1 MAKNKFIICSFLS
14 FILVACSIPNP
25 IKKKEIKVTYK
36 ECPQSLILYK
46 ARSIDFGN
54 TNIELQN
61 DYNLSCYLF
70 ADEDSVEISTD
81 YKLNIYLSDEDKNT
95 YEVELI
101 VFVTD
106 ESKQITIDEF
116 KYLKELKIENNDRKF
131 FVFKFN
137 DKIQI
142 DLNTYNSG
150 VRLFF
155 AIN

>member
-1 MAKNKFIICSFLS
+1 MIKNKFLIYCFLCSFLLS
-14 FILVACSIPNP
+14 CSISNP
-25 IKKKEIKVTYK
+25 LKTNSKISSKD
-36 ECPQSLILYK
+36 CPRSLILYES
-46 ARSIDFGN
+46 RSLELGN
-54 TNIELQN
+54 AKLELPT
-61 DYNLSCYLF
+61 DYLLNCYLI
-70 ADEDSVEISTD
+70 EDKGIVEISID
-81 YKLNIYLSDEDKNT
+81 YSLNVLLKEEEENEYLSNF
-95 YEVELI
+95 I

-116 KYLKELKIENNDRKF
+116 KFLKELKIENNERKF
-131 FVFKFN
+131 FAFKFN

>member
-1 MAKNKFIICSFLS
+1 MIKNKFLIYYFLCSFLLS
-14 FILVACSIPNP
+14 CSISNP
-25 IKKKEIKVTYK
+25 LKTNSKISSKD
-36 ECPQSLILYK
+36 CPRSLILYES
-46 ARSIDFGN
+46 RSLELGN
-54 TNIELQN
+54 AKLELPT
-61 DYNLSCYLF
+61 DYFLNCYLI
-70 ADEDSVEISTD
+70 EDKGIVEISID
-81 YKLNIYLSDEDKNT
+81 YSLNVLLKEEEENEYLSNF
-95 YEVELI
+95 I

-116 KYLKELKIENNDRKF
+116 KFLKELKIENNDRKF
-131 FVFKFN
+131 FVFKLN

>member
-1 MAKNKFIICSFLS
+1 MIKNKFLIFCFLCSFLLS
-14 FILVACSIPNP
+14 CSISNP
-25 IKKKEIKVTYK
+25 LKTNSKISSK
-36 ECPQSLILYK
+36 ECPRSLILYES
-46 ARSIDFGN
+46 RSLELGN
-54 TNIELQN
+54 AKLELPT
-61 DYNLSCYLF
+61 DYFLNCYLI
-70 ADEDSVEISTD
+70 EDKGIVEISID
-81 YKLNIYLSDEDKNT
+81 YSLNVLLKEEEENEYLSNF
-95 YEVELI
+95 I

-106 ESKQITIDEF
+106 EGKQITIDEF
-116 KYLKELKIENNDRKF
+116 KFLKELKIENNERKF

>member
-1 MAKNKFIICSFLS
+1 MIKNKFLIYCFLCSFLLS
-14 FILVACSIPNP
+14 CSISNP
-25 IKKKEIKVTYK
+25 LKTNSKISSKD
-36 ECPQSLILYK
+36 CPRSLILYES
-46 ARSIDFGN
+46 RSLELGN
-54 TNIELQN
+54 AKLELPT
-61 DYNLSCYLF
+61 DYLLNCYLI
-70 ADEDSVEISTD
+70 EDKGIVEISID
-81 YKLNIYLSDEDKNT
+81 YSLNVLLKEQEENEYLSNF
-95 YEVELI
+95 I

-106 ESKQITIDEF
+106 ESKQITINEF
-116 KYLKELKIENNDRKF
+116 KFLKELKIENNDRKF

>member
-1 MAKNKFIICSFLS
+1 MIKNKFLIYCFLCSFLLS
-14 FILVACSIPNP
+14 CSISNP
-25 IKKKEIKVTYK
+25 LKTNSKISSKD
-36 ECPQSLILYK
+36 CPRSLILYES
-46 ARSIDFGN
+46 RSLELGN
-54 TNIELQN
+54 AKLELPT
-61 DYNLSCYLF
+61 DYLLNCYLI
-70 ADEDSVEISTD
+70 EDKGIVEISID
-81 YKLNIYLSDEDKNT
+81 YSLNVLLKEEEEIEYLSNF
-95 YEVELI
+95 I

-106 ESKQITIDEF
+106 EGKQITIDEF
-116 KYLKELKIENNDRKF
+116 KFLKELKIENNDRKF

>member
-1 MAKNKFIICSFLS
+1 MIKNKFLIYCFLCSFLLS
-14 FILVACSIPNP
+14 CSISNP
-25 IKKKEIKVTYK
+25 LKTNSKISSKD
-36 ECPQSLILYK
+36 CPRSLILYES
-46 ARSIDFGN
+46 RSL
-54 TNIELQN
+54 ELSN
-61 DYNLSCYLF
+61 AKLELPTDYFLNCYLI
-70 ADEDSVEISTD
+70 EDKGIVEISID
-81 YKLNIYLSDEDKNT
+81 YSLNVLLKEEEENEYLSNF
-95 YEVELI
+95 I

-106 ESKQITIDEF
+106 ESKQITIDEY

-150 VRLFF
+150 VRIFF

>member
-1 MAKNKFIICSFLS
+1 MIKNKFLIYCFLCSFLLS
-14 FILVACSIPNP
+14 CSISNP
-25 IKKKEIKVTYK
+25 LKTNSKISSKD
-36 ECPQSLILYK
+36 CPRSLILYES
-46 ARSIDFGN
+46 RSLELGN
-54 TNIELQN
+54 AKLELPT
-61 DYNLSCYLF
+61 DYLLNCYLI
-70 ADEDSVEISTD
+70 EDKGVVEISID
-81 YKLNIYLSDEDKNT
+81 YSLNVLLKEEEENEYLSNF
-95 YEVELI
+95 I

-106 ESKQITIDEF
+106 ESKQTTINEF
-116 KYLKELKIENNDRKF
+116 KFLKELKIENNERKL

>member
-1 MAKNKFIICSFLS
+1 MIKNKFLIYCFLCSFLLS
-14 FILVACSIPNP
+14 CSTSNP
-25 IKKKEIKVTYK
+25 LKTNSKISSKD
-36 ECPQSLILYK
+36 CPRSLILYES
-46 ARSIDFGN
+46 RSLELGN
-54 TNIELQN
+54 AKLELPT
-61 DYNLSCYLF
+61 DYFLNCYLI
-70 ADEDSVEISTD
+70 EDKGIVEISID
-81 YKLNIYLSDEDKNT
+81 YSLNVLLKEEEENEYLSNF
-95 YEVELI
+95 I

-116 KYLKELKIENNDRKF
+116 KFLKELKIENNERKF

>member
-1 MAKNKFIICSFLS
+1 MIKNKFLIYCFLCSFLLS
-14 FILVACSIPNP
+14 CSISNP
-25 IKKKEIKVTYK
+25 LKTNSKISSKD
-36 ECPQSLILYK
+36 CPRSLILYES
-46 ARSIDFGN
+46 RSLELGN
-54 TNIELQN
+54 AKLELPT
-61 DYNLSCYLF
+61 DYFLNCYLI
-70 ADEDSVEISTD
+70 EDKGIVEISID
-81 YKLNIYLSDEDKNT
+81 YSLNVLLKEEEEIEYLSNF
-95 YEVELI
+95 I
-101 VFVTD
+101 IFVTD

-116 KYLKELKIENNDRKF
+116 KFLKELKIENNERKL

>member
-1 MAKNKFIICSFLS
+1 MIKNKFLIYCFL
-14 FILVACSIPNP
+14 CSILLSCSISNP
-25 IKKKEIKVTYK
+25 LKTNSKISSKD
-36 ECPQSLILYK
+36 CPRSLILYES
-46 ARSIDFGN
+46 RSLELGN
-54 TNIELQN
+54 AKLELPT
-61 DYNLSCYLF
+61 DYFLNCYLI
-70 ADEDSVEISTD
+70 EDKGIVEISID
-81 YKLNIYLSDEDKNT
+81 YSLNVLLKEEEENEYLSNF
-95 YEVELI
+95 I

-106 ESKQITIDEF
+106 ESKQITLDEY

>member
-1 MAKNKFIICSFLS
+1 MIKNKFLIFCFLCSFLLS
-14 FILVACSIPNP
+14 CSISNP
-25 IKKKEIKVTYK
+25 LKTNSKISSK
-36 ECPQSLILYK
+36 ECPRSLILYES
-46 ARSIDFGN
+46 RSLELGN
-54 TNIELQN
+54 AKLELPT
-61 DYNLSCYLF
+61 DYFLNCYLI
-70 ADEDSVEISTD
+70 EDKGIVEISID
-81 YKLNIYLSDEDKNT
+81 YSLNVLLKEEEENEYHSNF
-95 YEVELI
+95 I

-116 KYLKELKIENNDRKF
+116 KFLKELKIENNDRKF

>member
-1 MAKNKFIICSFLS
+1 MIKNKFLIYYFLCSFLLS
-14 FILVACSIPNP
+14 CSISNP
-25 IKKKEIKVTYK
+25 LKTNSKISSKD
-36 ECPQSLILYK
+36 CPRSLILYES
-46 ARSIDFGN
+46 RSLELGN
-54 TNIELQN
+54 AKLELPT
-61 DYNLSCYLF
+61 DYLLNCYLI
-70 ADEDSVEISTD
+70 EDKGIVEISID
-81 YKLNIYLSDEDKNT
+81 YSLNVLFKEQEENEYLSNF
-95 YEVELI
+95 I

-106 ESKQITIDEF
+106 ESKQITLDEY

>member
-1 MAKNKFIICSFLS
+1 MIKNKFLIYCFLCSFLLS
-14 FILVACSIPNP
+14 CSISNP
-25 IKKKEIKVTYK
+25 LKTNSKISSKD
-36 ECPQSLILYK
+36 CPRSLILYES
-46 ARSIDFGN
+46 RSLELGN
-54 TNIELQN
+54 AKLELPT
-61 DYNLSCYLF
+61 DYLLNCYLI
-70 ADEDSVEISTD
+70 EDKGIVEISID
-81 YKLNIYLSDEDKNT
+81 YSLNVLLKEEEKNEYLSNF
-95 YEVELI
+95 I

-116 KYLKELKIENNDRKF
+116 KFLKELKIENNDRKF

>member
-1 MAKNKFIICSFLS
+1 MIKNKFLIYCFLCSFLLS
-14 FILVACSIPNP
+14 CSISNP
-25 IKKKEIKVTYK
+25 LKTNSKISSKD
-36 ECPQSLILYK
+36 CPRSLILYES
-46 ARSIDFGN
+46 RSLELGN
-54 TNIELQN
+54 AKLELPT
-61 DYNLSCYLF
+61 DYLLNCYLI
-70 ADEDSVEISTD
+70 EDKGIVEISID
-81 YKLNIYLSDEDKNT
+81 YSLNVLLKEEEENEYLSNF
-95 YEVELI
+95 I

-116 KYLKELKIENNDRKF
+116 KFLKELKIENNERKF

-150 VRLFF
+150 VRLFY

>member
-1 MAKNKFIICSFLS
+1 MIKNKFLIYCFLCSFLLS
-14 FILVACSIPNP
+14 CSISNP
-25 IKKKEIKVTYK
+25 LKTNSKISSKD
-36 ECPQSLILYK
+36 CPRSLILYES
-46 ARSIDFGN
+46 RSLELGN
-54 TNIELQN
+54 AKLELPT
-61 DYNLSCYLF
+61 DYFLNCYLI
-70 ADEDSVEISTD
+70 EDKGIVEISID
-81 YKLNIYLSDEDKNT
+81 YSLNVLLKEQEENEYLSNF
-95 YEVELI
+95 I

-116 KYLKELKIENNDRKF
+116 KFLKELKIENNDRKF

>member
-1 MAKNKFIICSFLS
+1 MIKNKFLIYCFLCSFLLS
-14 FILVACSIPNP
+14 CSTSNP
-25 IKKKEIKVTYK
+25 LKTNSKISSKD
-36 ECPQSLILYK
+36 CPRSLILYES
-46 ARSIDFGN
+46 RSLELGN
-54 TNIELQN
+54 AKLELPT
-61 DYNLSCYLF
+61 DYLLNCYLI
-70 ADEDSVEISTD
+70 EDKGIVEISID
-81 YKLNIYLSDEDKNT
+81 YSLNVLLKEEEKNE
-95 YEVELI
+95 YISNFI

-106 ESKQITIDEF
+106 ESKQITLDEF
-116 KYLKELKIENNDRKF
+116 KFLKELKIENNERKF

>member
-1 MAKNKFIICSFLS
+1 MIKNKFLIYCFLCSFLLS
-14 FILVACSIPNP
+14 CSISNP
-25 IKKKEIKVTYK
+25 LKTNSKISSKD
-36 ECPQSLILYK
+36 CPRSLILYES
-46 ARSIDFGN
+46 RSLELGN
-54 TNIELQN
+54 AKLELPT
-61 DYNLSCYLF
+61 DYFLNCYLI
-70 ADEDSVEISTD
+70 EDKGIVEISID
-81 YKLNIYLSDEDKNT
+81 YSLNVLLKEEEESEYISNF
-95 YEVELI
+95 I

-116 KYLKELKIENNDRKF
+116 KFLKELKIENNDRKF

>member
-1 MAKNKFIICSFLS
+1 MIKNKFLIYCFLCSFLLS
-14 FILVACSIPNP
+14 CSISNP
-25 IKKKEIKVTYK
+25 IKTNSKISSKD
-36 ECPQSLILYK
+36 CPRSLILYES
-46 ARSIDFGN
+46 RSLELGN
-54 TNIELQN
+54 AKLELPT
-61 DYNLSCYLF
+61 DYLLNCYLI
-70 ADEDSVEISTD
+70 EDKGIVEISID
-81 YKLNIYLSDEDKNT
+81 YSLNVLLKEEEENEYLSNF
-95 YEVELI
+95 I

-116 KYLKELKIENNDRKF
+116 KFLKELKIENNERKF

>member
-1 MAKNKFIICSFLS
+1 MIKNKFLIYCFLCSFLLS
-14 FILVACSIPNP
+14 CSISNP
-25 IKKKEIKVTYK
+25 LKTNSKISSKD
-36 ECPQSLILYK
+36 CPRSLILYES
-46 ARSIDFGN
+46 RSLELGN
-54 TNIELQN
+54 AKLELPT
-61 DYNLSCYLF
+61 DYLLNCYLI
-70 ADEDSVEISTD
+70 EDKGIVEISID
-81 YKLNIYLSDEDKNT
+81 YSLNVLLKEEEEIEYLSNF
-95 YEVELI
+95 I

-106 ESKQITIDEF
+106 EGKQITIDEF
-116 KYLKELKIENNDRKF
+116 KFLKELKIENNERKF

>member
-1 MAKNKFIICSFLS
+1 MIKNKFLIYCFLCSFLLS
-14 FILVACSIPNP
+14 CSISNP
-25 IKKKEIKVTYK
+25 LKTNSKISSKD
-36 ECPQSLILYK
+36 CPRSLILYES
-46 ARSIDFGN
+46 RSLELGN
-54 TNIELQN
+54 AKLELPT
-61 DYNLSCYLF
+61 DYLLNCYLI
-70 ADEDSVEISTD
+70 EDKGIVEISID
-81 YKLNIYLSDEDKNT
+81 YSLNVLLKEEEKNEYLSNF
-95 YEVELI
+95 I

-106 ESKQITIDEF
+106 ESKQTTINEF
-116 KYLKELKIENNDRKF
+116 KFLKELKIENNDRKF

>member
-1 MAKNKFIICSFLS
+1 MIKNKFLIYCFLCSFLLS
-14 FILVACSIPNP
+14 CSISNP
-25 IKKKEIKVTYK
+25 LKTNSKISSKD
-36 ECPQSLILYK
+36 CPRSLILYES
-46 ARSIDFGN
+46 RSLELGN
-54 TNIELQN
+54 AKLELPT
-61 DYNLSCYLF
+61 DYFLNCYLI
-70 ADEDSVEISTD
+70 EDKGIVEISID
-81 YKLNIYLSDEDKNT
+81 YSLNVLLKEEEENEYLSNF
-95 YEVELI
+95 I

>member
-1 MAKNKFIICSFLS
+1 MIKNKFLIYCFLCSFLLS
-14 FILVACSIPNP
+14 CSISNP
-25 IKKKEIKVTYK
+25 LKTNSKISSKD
-36 ECPQSLILYK
+36 CPRSLILYES
-46 ARSIDFGN
+46 RSLELGN
-54 TNIELQN
+54 AKLELPT
-61 DYNLSCYLF
+61 DYFLNCYLI
-70 ADEDSVEISTD
+70 EDKGIVEISID
-81 YKLNIYLSDEDKNT
+81 YSLNVLLKEEEENEYLSNF
-95 YEVELI
+95 I

-106 ESKQITIDEF
+106 ESKQITLDEY

>member
-1 MAKNKFIICSFLS
+1 MIKNKFLIYCFLCSFLLS
-14 FILVACSIPNP
+14 CSISNP
-25 IKKKEIKVTYK
+25 LKTNSKISSKD
-36 ECPQSLILYK
+36 CPRSLILYES
-46 ARSIDFGN
+46 RSLELGN
-54 TNIELQN
+54 AKLELPT
-61 DYNLSCYLF
+61 DYLLNCYLI
-70 ADEDSVEISTD
+70 ENKGIVEISID
-81 YKLNIYLSDEDKNT
+81 YSLNVLLKEEEEIEYLSNF
-95 YEVELI
+95 I

-106 ESKQITIDEF
+106 EGKQITIDEF
-116 KYLKELKIENNDRKF
+116 KFLKELKIENNERKF

>member
-1 MAKNKFIICSFLS
+1 MIKNKFLIYYFLCSFLLS
-14 FILVACSIPNP
+14 CSISNP
-25 IKKKEIKVTYK
+25 LKTNSKISSKD
-36 ECPQSLILYK
+36 CPRSLILYES
-46 ARSIDFGN
+46 RSLELGN
-54 TNIELQN
+54 AKLELPT
-61 DYNLSCYLF
+61 DYLLNCYLI
-70 ADEDSVEISTD
+70 EDKGIVEISID
-81 YKLNIYLSDEDKNT
+81 YSLNVLLKEEEEIEYLSNF
-95 YEVELI
+95 I

-116 KYLKELKIENNDRKF
+116 KFLKELKIENNERKF

>member
-1 MAKNKFIICSFLS
+1 MIKNKFLIYCFLCSFL
-14 FILVACSIPNP
+14 LACSISNP
-25 IKKKEIKVTYK
+25 LKTNSKISSKD
-36 ECPQSLILYK
+36 CPRSLILYES
-46 ARSIDFGN
+46 RSLELGN
-54 TNIELQN
+54 AKLELPT
-61 DYNLSCYLF
+61 DYLLNCYLI
-70 ADEDSVEISTD
+70 EDKGIVEISID
-81 YKLNIYLSDEDKNT
+81 YSLNVLLKEEEKNEYLSNFT
-95 YEVELI
+95 

-106 ESKQITIDEF
+106 EGKQITIDEF
-116 KYLKELKIENNDRKF
+116 KFLKELKIENNERKF

>member
-1 MAKNKFIICSFLS
+1 MIKNKFLIYCFLCSFLLS
-14 FILVACSIPNP
+14 CSISTPLKTNSK
-25 IKKKEIKVTYK
+25 ISSKD
-36 ECPQSLILYK
+36 CPRSLILYES
-46 ARSIDFGN
+46 RSLEFGN
-54 TNIELQN
+54 AKLELPT
-61 DYNLSCYLF
+61 DYLLNCYLI
-70 ADEDSVEISTD
+70 EDKGIVEISID
-81 YKLNIYLSDEDKNT
+81 YSLNVLLKEEEENEYLSNF
-95 YEVELI
+95 I

-106 ESKQITIDEF
+106 EIKQITINEF
-116 KYLKELKIENNDRKF
+116 KFLKELKIENNERKF

>member
-1 MAKNKFIICSFLS
+1 MIKNKFLIYCFLCSFLLS
-14 FILVACSIPNP
+14 CSISNP
-25 IKKKEIKVTYK
+25 LKTNSKISSKD
-36 ECPQSLILYK
+36 CPRSLILYES
-46 ARSIDFGN
+46 RSLELGN
-54 TNIELQN
+54 AKLELPT
-61 DYNLSCYLF
+61 DYFLNCYLI
-70 ADEDSVEISTD
+70 EDKGIVEISID
-81 YKLNIYLSDEDKNT
+81 YSLNVLLKEQEENEYLSNF
-95 YEVELI
+95 I

-106 ESKQITIDEF
+106 ESKQITKDEF
-116 KYLKELKIENNDRKF
+116 KFLKELKIENNDRKF

>member
-1 MAKNKFIICSFLS
+1 MIKNKFLIFCFLCSFLLS
-14 FILVACSIPNP
+14 CSISNP
-25 IKKKEIKVTYK
+25 LKTNSKISSKD
-36 ECPQSLILYK
+36 CPRSLILYES
-46 ARSIDFGN
+46 RSLELGN
-54 TNIELQN
+54 AKLELPT
-61 DYNLSCYLF
+61 DYFLNCYLI
-70 ADEDSVEISTD
+70 EDKGIVEISID
-81 YKLNIYLSDEDKNT
+81 YSLNVLLKEEEEIEYLTNF
-95 YEVELI
+95 I

-116 KYLKELKIENNDRKF
+116 KFLKELKIENNERKF

-142 DLNTYNSG
+142 DSNTYNSG

>member
-1 MAKNKFIICSFLS
+1 MIKNKFLIYCFLCSFLLS
-14 FILVACSIPNP
+14 CSISNP
-25 IKKKEIKVTYK
+25 LKTNSKISSKD
-36 ECPQSLILYK
+36 CPRSLILYES
-46 ARSIDFGN
+46 RSLELGN
-54 TNIELQN
+54 AKLELPT
-61 DYNLSCYLF
+61 DYLLNCYLI
-70 ADEDSVEISTD
+70 EDKGIVEISID
-81 YKLNIYLSDEDKNT
+81 YSLNVLLKEEEKNE
-95 YEVELI
+95 YISNFI

-116 KYLKELKIENNDRKF
+116 KFLKELKIENNDRKF

>member
-1 MAKNKFIICSFLS
+1 MIDSQK
-14 FILVACSIPNP
+14 
-25 IKKKEIKVTYK
+25 
-36 ECPQSLILYK
+36 LIDLLDK
-46 ARSIDFGN
+46 GI
-54 TNIELQN
+54 
-61 DYNLSCYLF
+61 
-70 ADEDSVEISTD
+70 VEISID
-81 YKLNIYLSDEDKNT
+81 YSLNVLLKEEEKNEYLSNF
-95 YEVELI
+95 I

-106 ESKQITIDEF
+106 ESKQTTINEF
-116 KYLKELKIENNDRKF
+116 KFLKELKIENNDRKF

>member
-1 MAKNKFIICSFLS
+1 MIKNKFLIYCFLCSFLLS
-14 FILVACSIPNP
+14 CSISNP
-25 IKKKEIKVTYK
+25 LKTNSKISSKD
-36 ECPQSLILYK
+36 CPRSLILYES
-46 ARSIDFGN
+46 RSLELGN
-54 TNIELQN
+54 AKLELPT
-61 DYNLSCYLF
+61 DYFLNCYLI
-70 ADEDSVEISTD
+70 EDKGIVEISID
-81 YKLNIYLSDEDKNT
+81 YSLNVLLKEEEENEYLSNF
-95 YEVELI
+95 I

-106 ESKQITIDEF
+106 ESKQITINEF
-116 KYLKELKIENNDRKF
+116 KFLKELKIENNDRKF